1 MDLNAELEKAVN
13 AFMTYEDYLD
23 SMITKDDLL
32 FLEDKDMCR
41 DLLSMEYHSNKRI
54 IRREAFEETK
64 AQKAAKIKE
73 YKIREQ
79 RICGD
84 EITTSC
90 KLMQELAKRE
100 KDNLNGCLA
109 TIIFIRDVNEKG
121 EEVSA
126 YIDFTHRLRT
136 EDWILYFTGEKKI
149 VPLETDLSF
158 YNWTKGNSHHTS
170 STNFEVTPDTDTLKL
185 FFVCKNDG
193 YAIDVNPKIPI
204 DELLFRLDLTDTN
217 YEQAVIFDH
226 VMDRPIP

>member
-1 MDLNAELEKAVN
+1 MSQYV
-13 AFMTYEDYLD
+13 
-23 SMITKDDLL
+23 
-32 FLEDKDMCR
+32 DKDMCR

-64 AQKAAKIKE
+64 AKKAAKIKE

-79 RICGD
+79 RICSD
-84 EITTSC
+84 ELTTSC

-109 TIIFIRDVNEKG
+109 TIIFIRNVNEKG

-126 YIDFTHRLRT
+126 YIDYTHRLRI
-136 EDWILYFTGEKKI
+136 ENWNVYFTGEKKI

-158 YNWTKGNSHHTS
+158 YNWTKGNSHHKS
-170 STNFEVTPDTDTLKL
+170 STNFEVVPNTDTLKL
-185 FFVCKNDG
+185 VFVCKNDG
-193 YAIDVNPKIPI
+193 YSIDVNPKIPV

-226 VMDRPIP
+226 VVDRPIP